1 MLSLSR
7 NISKKDGKIHSH
19 YHITV
24 LSGLDDYRA
33 YGGHLIKGGWV
44 IFSTGE
50 VVIAEI
56 ADIEMKR
63 NIDPETHALEL
74 YLES

>member
-24 LSGLDDYRA
+24 SSGLDDDRA
-33 YGGHLIKGGWV
+33 YGWHLIEGWV

-56 ADIEMKR
+56 ADIKMKR

-74 YLES
+74 YLER